1 LSDWAANGAGYARS
15 EEAILSFFAVVYTQI
30 HSARS
35 SSRYGFVKPVVA
47 KTLLLVVIAL
57 ASAGGM
63 YATDSATTAR
73 MITSAGGDWANLL
86 RAMAVLKLL
95 FAGAATAAVMWRL
108 GAPIS
113 ATKWVCYA
121 LAAGAAWA
129 GPGLIWGLA
138 HIALGAL
145 LLHGG
150 LIAMAMLVW
159 RDPAARARLSEIIAR
174 RKAAL
179 RTRG

>member
-1 LSDWAANGAGYARS
+1 M
-15 EEAILSFFAVVYTQI
+15 SFLAVVHAQ
-30 HSARS
+30 AQPAAS
-35 SSRYGFVKPVVA
+35 SSRDGFVKPVIA

-57 ASAGGM
+57 AAAGGI

-73 MITSAGGDWANLL
+73 VIAGAGGDWANLL
-86 RAMAVLKLL
+86 RAMAALKLL
-95 FAGAATAAVMWRL
+95 FVGAASAAVMWRL

-113 ATKWVCYA
+113 ATRWVCYA
-121 LAAGAAWA
+121 LAAGVAWT

-150 LIAMAMLVW
+150 LFAMAILVW
-159 RDPAARARLSEIIAR
+159 RDPATRARLSEIIAR
-174 RKAAL
+174 RQAAL
-179 RTRG
+179 RARG

>member
-1 LSDWAANGAGYARS
+1 MSL
-15 EEAILSFFAVVYTQI
+15 LAVVHTPPQL
-30 HSARS
+30 ARS
-35 SSRYGFVKPVVA
+35 SSRDAFVKPFIA
-47 KTLLLVVIAL
+47 RTLLLVVIAL
-57 ASAGGM
+57 ASAGGI

-73 MITSAGGDWANLL
+73 MIASAGGDWANLL
-86 RAMAVLKLL
+86 RAMAALKLL
-95 FAGAATAAVMWRL
+95 FAGAAAAAVMWRL

-113 ATKWVCYA
+113 ATRWVGYA

-150 LIAMAMLVW
+150 LIATAVLVW
-159 RDPAARARLSEIIAR
+159 RDPATRARLSEIIAR
-174 RKAAL
+174 RRAASQA
-179 RTRG
+179 RG